1 MNRTIDPE
9 LLRCFRSVARL
20 GRFKAAAD
28 HLGRSQ
34 ASVSMQIRRLEEL
47 VGARLLDR
55 DNRHVALTPA
65 GDALLVDAEA
75 LLALNDRILRRLD
88 RGGRQG
94 TLIRLGLPDEYAAD
108 VIRDALAMV
117 IADHPG
123 TELSVET
130 APSGTLAEAFASGR
144 LDMAVIVAPH
154 ASGDGAAARIDPV
167 WAGARHLPATPPD
180 DIGEDDIGE
189 TAGENRGAGT
199 TPLPLALYDTG
210 CPYRQAAAR
219 ALAAMGRLWRPVLV
233 SPSNAAVNACI
244 ETGMAIGVIDRR
256 RLTPALREIG
266 TDWRLPPLPMHGL
279 HLQRASQARG
289 PAFDTLEA
297 GLRHAFARMGRI

>member
-1 MNRTIDPE
+1 MTRTIDPE

-34 ASVSMQIRRLEEL
+34 ASVSMQIRRLEDL

-94 TLIRLGLPDEYAAD
+94 PLIRLGLPDEYAAD

-130 APSGTLAEAFASGR
+130 APSGTLAEAFAGGR

-154 ASGDGAAARIDPV
+154 VSGDGAAARIDPV

-180 DIGEDDIGE
+180 DID
-189 TAGENRGAGT
+189 GAARESGRADA

-266 TDWRLPPLPMHGL
+266 TDWHLPPLPTHGL
-279 HLQRASQARG
+279 HLHRAAQARG